1 VTAAAGRIA
10 RGILS
15 GYFLLMVL
23 FLYAPVVVLVIFS
36 FNDNTTPTLPLAG
49 FTTHWYHIALGND
62 LLLAAVK
69 RSAAIAALNGAAAT
83 LLAILA
89 ALALSAPRVFA
100 RPAVTAL
107 IMLPLVVPYVVL
119 GVGMLVLL
127 KTVGLDQSLT
137 AVLFVHVVVSVPY
150 GVLVI
155 LPRLQTLDASIQ
167 EAARDLGAGEIA
179 AFVRVTLPLILPAIL
194 SSYLIAFT
202 ISFDEYAIASFLVP
216 AGHDTF
222 PIFLYSNARTPALRP
237 QTVAIAGMVI
247 AASLA
252 LVVAAEIGRRTAERR
267 LEGV

>member
-1 VTAAAGRIA
+1 MSAAAGRIA
-10 RGILS
+10 RGILG
-15 GYFLLMVL
+15 GYFLLMVV

-62 LLLAAVK
+62 LLLAVVK
-69 RSAAIAALNGAAAT
+69 RSAAIAAVNGVLAT

-107 IMLPLVVPYVVL
+107 VMLPLVVPYVVL

-127 KTVGLDQSLT
+127 KTVGLEQSL
-137 AVLFVHVVVSVPY
+137 ASVLFVHVVVSVPY

-155 LPRLQTLDASIQ
+155 LPRLQTLDPSIQ

-179 AFVRVTLPLILPAIL
+179 AFVRVTLPLIVPAIL

-216 AGHDTF
+216 PGHDTF

-237 QTVAIAGMVI
+237 QTVAIAGLVI
-247 AASLA
+247 AISLL
-252 LVVAAEIGRRTAERR
+252 LVVVAEIGRRTAERR

>member
-1 VTAAAGRIA
+1 MTAAAGRLA
-10 RGILS
+10 RVVLS

-23 FLYAPVVVLVIFS
+23 FLYAPIVVLVVFS
-36 FNDNTTPTLPLAG
+36 FNNNTTPTLPLAG

-69 RSAAIAALNGAAAT
+69 RSAAVAGLNGLLAT

-100 RPAVTAL
+100 RPLVVAL
-107 IMLPLVVPYVVL
+107 VMLPLVVPYVVL

-127 KTVGLDQSLT
+127 KTLGLGQSLS

-155 LPRLQTLDASIQ
+155 LPRLQTLDPAIG
-167 EAARDLGAGEIA
+167 EAARDLGAGEIS
-179 AFVRVTLPLILPAIL
+179 AFTRVTLPLIVPAIL

-237 QTVAIAGMVI
+237 QTVAIAGLVVAVSLMIVI
-247 AASLA
+247 AAE
-252 LVVAAEIGRRTAERR
+252 VGRRYAERR
-267 LEGV
+267 LEGA

>member
-1 VTAAAGRIA
+1 VSAAAGRIA
-10 RGILS
+10 RGFLS
-15 GYFLLMVL
+15 GYFLLMVV

-49 FTTHWYHIALGND
+49 FTTHWYHLALGND

-69 RSAAIAALNGAAAT
+69 RSAAIAALNGVAAT

-100 RPAVTAL
+100 RPLVTAL

-127 KTVGLDQSLT
+127 KTVGLSQSLS
-137 AVLFVHVVVSVPY
+137 AILFVHVVVSVPY

-155 LPRLQTLDASIQ
+155 LPRLQTLDPSIQ

-179 AFVRVTLPLILPAIL
+179 AFARITLPLILPAIL
-194 SSYLIAFT
+194 SSFLIAFT
-202 ISFDEYAIASFLVP
+202 LSFDEYAIASFLAP
-216 AGHDTF
+216 PGHDTF
-222 PIFLYSNARTPALRP
+222 PIFLYNNARTPGLRP
-237 QTVAIAGMVI
+237 QTVAVAGLVI
-247 AASLA
+247 AVSLA
-252 LVVAAEIGRRTAERR
+252 LIVLAEIGRRTAERR